1 MPRTGTNRQH
11 GLREEVLNIK
21 LAELLSRSGLLSVP
35 ESILSEVAGR
45 RLPDVAIGDY
55 WGVRVILEGRI
66 AERANVKDTLERD
79 CLRRIEEGI
88 AAIAIGI
95 MYPPELRYSDWA
107 TLEQAMRTT
116 TLRIKVF
123 TEAGR
128 GEWVDSDLEGLSAVL
143 RRAYESLVHED
154 VVNAAVEELRQ
165 SIEVASRELSGS
177 PGTAERLRDL
187 LVIPRGQK
195 VDQNDEQ

>member
-1 MPRTGTNRQH
+1 MPRTGVERQQ

-21 LAELLSRSGLLSVP
+21 LAELLSRSGLISVP

-45 RLPDVAIGDY
+45 RLPDIAIGDY
-55 WGVRVILEGRI
+55 WGVRVVLEGRI
-66 AERANVKDTLERD
+66 ADRANVQDTLERD
-79 CLRRIEEGI
+79 CLKRIEEGI

-95 MYPPELRYSDWA
+95 IYPPNLRYSDWA
-107 TLEQAMRTT
+107 TLEQTLRTT

-123 TEAGR
+123 SEAGR
-128 GEWVDSDLEGLSAVL
+128 GEWTDSDIEGLSAIL

-165 SIEVASRELSGS
+165 SIEVASRELSSS

-187 LVIPRGQK
+187 LVIPRRQR
-195 VDQNDEQ
+195 VDQNAE